1 MTAPIC
7 LFISNDFVVVHKPSG
22 MVMDGTFSLS
32 VKTWLEEH
40 LRKQSFIPKWGPYP
54 IHYIDRAVEGIV
66 VFALKKRVFT
76 QLQQQMEQGDFLKVY
91 AARSINS
98 PSINSFPS
106 TINHFHSRTADGKRA
121 IISED
126 DLPEYK
132 TAALEIL
139 EIIPF
144 IKIRLITGR
153 FHQIR
158 AQLAHLN
165 APIVGDT
172 MYDGTDPPVA
182 PAKIDLCAYQLSF
195 TNPKTNERLEFSVNP
210 SFLD

>member
-1 MTAPIC
+1 M
-7 LFISNDFVVVHKPSG
+7 VVHKPAG

-76 QLQQQMEQGDFLKVY
+76 QLQQQMERGDFLKVY
-91 AARSINS
+91 AARSINL
-98 PSINSFPS
+98 PRINSFPA

-121 IISED
+121 IITED

-158 AQLAHLN
+158 AQLAYLN
-165 APIVGDT
+165 APIVSDT

-210 SFLD
+210 SFLDSEQNS